1 MTILDTYVV
10 SAVGTPIYVVRPEV
24 AEPAPGVVILHEA
37 WGLTEDVKALARSA
51 AACGFVA
58 AAPDLLDG
66 YSRVRAVRDAARG
79 HGPSFH
85 RIAKVVEWL
94 GSNGGADPDRTG
106 AIGLS
111 MGATMAL
118 RLATRGHF
126 KVVAAYYGFTPPDED
141 LASCCPVVAS
151 YGDRDW
157 LVRDQGVRLKKVL
170 DEHGIPNDVKSYSDA
185 GHSFLADP
193 PSGPVAGMM
202 TKFLGTGPSAEAAE
216 DAWSRT
222 SEFLSRHLSA
232 VRDSPQSRLP
242 LML

>member
-1 MTILDTYVV
+1 VSPLVSVDAPRPDAICGDTYVV

-24 AEPAPGVVILHEA
+24 AGPAPGVVILHEA
-37 WGLTEDVKALARSA
+37 WGLTEDVKSLARAA

-58 AAPDLLDG
+58 AAPDLLAG

-94 GSNGGADPDRTG
+94 GGNGGADPDRTA

-141 LASCCPVVAS
+141 LARCCPVVAS
-151 YGDRDW
+151 YGDKDW

-170 DEHGIPNDVKSYSDA
+170 DDHGIPNDVKSYPDA

-202 TKFLGTGPSAEAAE
+202 TQFLGIGPSAEAGE
-216 DAWSRT
+216 DAWGRT
-222 SEFLSRHLSA
+222 SQFLSRHL
-232 VRDSPQSRLP
+232 
-242 LML
+242 

>member
-1 MTILDTYVV
+1 MTILDSYVV
-10 SAVGTPIYVVRPEV
+10 SALGTPIYVVRPEV
-24 AEPAPGVVILHEA
+24 ARPAPGVVILHEA
-37 WGLTEDVKALARSA
+37 WGLTEEVKSLARSA
-51 AACGFVA
+51 AACGFVT
-58 AAPDLLDG
+58 AAPDLLAG

-85 RIAKVVEWL
+85 RISKVADWL
-94 GSNGGADPDRTG
+94 GTDGGADPARTA

-141 LASCCPVVAS
+141 LARCCPVVAS
-151 YGDRDW
+151 YGDKDW
-157 LVRDQGVRLKKVL
+157 WVGYQGVRLKKIL
-170 DEHGIPNDVKSYSDA
+170 DEHGIPNDVKSYPDA
-185 GHSFLADP
+185 GHSFLADA

-202 TKFLGTGPSAEAAE
+202 TQFLGIGPSAEAGE

-222 SEFLSRHLSA
+222 TEFLSRHL
-232 VRDSPQSRLP
+232 
-242 LML
+242 

>member
-1 MTILDTYVV
+1 MTTLDAYVV
-10 SAVGTPIYVVRPEV
+10 SAVGTPIYVVRPDV
-24 AEPAPGVVILHEA
+24 AGPAPGVVILHEA
-37 WGLTEDVKALARSA
+37 WGLTEDVKSLARAA

-58 AAPDLLDG
+58 AAPDLLAG

-85 RIAKVVEWL
+85 RIAKVIEWL
-94 GSNGGADPDRTG
+94 GTGGGADPARTA

-111 MGATMAL
+111 MGATMAV
-118 RLATRGHF
+118 RLGTRGYF

-141 LASCCPVVAS
+141 LATSCPVVAS

-170 DEHGIPNDVKSYSDA
+170 DHHGIANDIKSYPGA

-193 PSGPVAGMM
+193 QPGPIGGMM
-202 TKFLGTGPSAEAAE
+202 TQFLGIGPSAEAAA

-222 SEFLSRHLSA
+222 SGFLSAHL
-232 VRDSPQSRLP
+232 
-242 LML
+242 

>member
-10 SAVGTPIYVVRPEV
+10 SALGTPIYVARPEV
-24 AEPAPGVVILHEA
+24 DGSAPGVVILHEA
-37 WGLTEDVKALARSA
+37 WGLTEDVKSLARSA

-58 AAPDLLDG
+58 AAPDLLAG

-85 RIAKVVEWL
+85 RISKVVEWL
-94 GSNGGADPDRTG
+94 GTDGGANPARTA

-118 RLATRGHF
+118 SLGTTGHF
-126 KVVAAYYGFTPPDED
+126 KVVAAYYGFTPPDEE
-141 LASCCPVVAS
+141 LARCCPVVAS

-157 LVRDQGVRLKKVL
+157 LVRDQGVRLKRVL
-170 DEHGIPNDVKSYSDA
+170 DQHGIPNDVKSYPEA

-193 PSGPVAGMM
+193 PTGPLGGMM
-202 TKFLGTGPSAEAAE
+202 TQFLGIGPSAEAAD
-216 DAWSRT
+216 DAWTRT
-222 SEFLSRHLSA
+222 SEFLSRYL
-232 VRDSPQSRLP
+232 
-242 LML
+242 